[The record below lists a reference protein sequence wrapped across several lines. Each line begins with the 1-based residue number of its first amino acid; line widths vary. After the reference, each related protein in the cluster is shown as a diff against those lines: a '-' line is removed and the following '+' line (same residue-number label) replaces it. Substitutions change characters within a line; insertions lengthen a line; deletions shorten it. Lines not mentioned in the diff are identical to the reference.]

1 MTHELWATLNFKMYE
16 YLSSVK
22 LSDLVEKQLRKAGGE
37 RAVIQEPSAAA
48 HLVRAAL
55 ARRSRLLPENEA

>member
-1 MTHELWATLNFKMYE
+1 MTHELWTTLNFKMYE

-37 RAVIQEPSAAA
+37 RAVIAETR
-48 HLVRAAL
+48 RAGSGL
-55 ARRSRLLPENEA
+55 RSKTLTAIA